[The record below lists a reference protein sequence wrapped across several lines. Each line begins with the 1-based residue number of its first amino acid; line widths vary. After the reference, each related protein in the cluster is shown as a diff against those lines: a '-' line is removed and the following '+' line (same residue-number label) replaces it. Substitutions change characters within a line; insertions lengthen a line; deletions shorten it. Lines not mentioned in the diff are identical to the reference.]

1 MADDS
6 KKKVAVVAVCT
17 LLLIAMAAALL
28 TIGHKEDTK
37 PADAATNGNVSAS
50 KKAITSLCSNTDY
63 KQTCIDTL
71 ESSGTNATDPK
82 QLIQTAFSAA
92 IKEINKAMERSAV
105 LDGVEKDS
113 RGKAALQNC
122 RELAGRAT
130 TDLQRSF
137 DKMKQLDLAHLDTF
151 LSDMQIWLS
160 GAITYQE
167 TCLDGFE
174 GVAGDSGSKMRGFLT
189 MSMEM
194 TSNVLAMVTGLSSF
208 VTSIIT
214 GQSAVNSRRLLLDFN
229 ASNNVDA
236 DRVPTWVG
244 SGSRR
249 LLQVAEYDPKNMK
262 ADVVVAKDGSG
273 DCKTIMEALLRVPKK
288 NNETF
293 TVYIKEGVYE
303 EKVQIN
309 SSMKYL
315 VMVGDGPTKTKIT
328 GHLNFI
334 DGTNTYQTATV
345 GKSDE
350 IHNCSLMDDAC
361 SLHLS

>member
-6 KKKVAVVAVCT
+6 KKKVAVAAVCS
-17 LLLIAMAAALL
+17 LLLIAMVVSLL
-28 TIGHKEDTK
+28 TINTKEVKK
-37 PADAATNGNVSAS
+37 PADAAANPTVSAS
-50 KKAITSLCSNTDY
+50 QKAITSLCSNTDY

-71 ESSGTNATDPK
+71 QSSGTNATDPK

-92 IKEINKAMERSAV
+92 INEINKAMERSAV

-130 TDLQRSF
+130 SDLQRSF
-137 DKMKQLDLAHLDTF
+137 DKMKQLDLTHLDTF

-174 GVAGDSGSKMRGFLT
+174 GVQGDSGVKMRGFLT

-214 GQSAVNSRRLLLDFN
+214 GQSVVNSRRLLLD
-229 ASNNVDA
+229 SG
-236 DRVPTWVG
+236 VPTWVG
-244 SGSRR
+244 SARRR
-249 LLQVAEYDPKNMK
+249 LLQYDPKNLK

-288 NNETF
+288 NNDTF

-328 GHLNFI
+328 GSLNFI

-345 GKSDE
+345 GKS
-350 IHNCSLMDDAC
+350 I
-361 SLHLS
+361 